1 MLLLLAVLAIGE
13 ALGLAA
19 EWRWSFRQRLLD
31 ALALTIRH
39 EDPGWPRPEQFWDPQ
54 THPDTEPLAFR
65 TDDDR

>member
-31 ALALTIRH
+31 ALALTTRH
-39 EDPGWPRPEQFWDPQ
+39 EDPGWPRPEQFWDP
-54 THPDTEPLAFR
+54 
-65 TDDDR
+65 